1 MSWDYTIL
9 VVSTGN
15 AAPTREKCIASV
27 DMQEGVDVHHVYVE
41 ASAQSPRRGVMQ
53 NRYEAI
59 TLGPWRSPETIVAI
73 VDGDDWLVTKDALA
87 KVQAVH
93 DAGAWLTWGSFE
105 LADGRP
111 GCCARYGDDDP
122 RTTPWRMSH
131 LKTFRLG
138 LFQRIKLEHL
148 QRDGQWLQHALD
160 LAIMFPMYELCPPER
175 RRFIPDILYADNLAT
190 RHEWNSP
197 PDGLQ
202 RERED
207 VAYVRGLPRYERIEK
222 L

>member
-1 MSWDYTIL
+1 MTIL

-15 AAPTREKCIASV
+15 AAPTKEKCLASV
-27 DMQEGVDVHHVYVE
+27 AMQEGVEVEHVYRE
-41 ASAQSPRRGVMQ
+41 AATQSPRLGVMQ
-53 NRYEAI
+53 NRWEAI
-59 TLGPWRSPETIVAI
+59 WDRRRVADEDIVAI
-73 VDGDDWLVTKDALA
+73 VDGDDWLLTRDALA

-131 LKTFRLG
+131 LKTFRAV
-138 LFQRIKLEHL
+138 LFHRIQREHL
-148 QRDGQWLQHALD
+148 QRDGDWLQHALD
-160 LAIMFPMYELCPPER
+160 LAIMFPMYEMCPPER
-175 RRFIPDILYADNLAT
+175 RCFIPDILYAYNLAT
-190 RHEWNSP
+190 SHEWNAP

-202 RERED
+202 HERED

>member
-1 MSWDYTIL
+1 MIL

-15 AAPTREKCIASV
+15 AAPTKEKCLASV
-27 DMQEGVDVHHVYVE
+27 AMQEGVDVVHRYVE
-41 ASAQSPRRGVMQ
+41 AANQSPRLGVMQ
-53 NRYEAI
+53 NRWGAI
-59 TLGPWRSPETIVAI
+59 TDNSLSPETIVAI

-111 GCCARYGDDDP
+111 GCCAPYRDDDP

-160 LAIMFPMYELCPPER
+160 LAIMFPMYEMCPPER
-175 RRFIPDILYADNLAT
+175 RCFIPDILYAYNLASSFEFNAPARDL
-190 RHEWNSP
+190 RHEA
-197 PDGLQ
+197 
-202 RERED
+202 ED

>member
-1 MSWDYTIL
+1 M

-27 DMQEGVDVHHVYVE
+27 HMQEGVNWAHYYVE
-41 ASAQSPRRGVMQ
+41 AGTQMPRKGVMQ

-59 TLGPWRSPETIVAI
+59 LDSDLWRSDDIVAI
-73 VDGDDWLVTKDALA
+73 VDGDDWLITRDALA
-87 KVQAVH
+87 HVQRLH

-111 GCCARYGDDDP
+111 GCCAPYGDDDP

-138 LFQRIKLEHL
+138 LFKRIKLEHL
-148 QRDGQWLQHALD
+148 QRDGVWLQHALD
-160 LAIMFPMYELCPPER
+160 LAIMFPMYEMCPPER
-175 RRFIPDILYADNLAT
+175 RVFVPEVLYAYNLAT
-190 RHEWNSP
+190 SHEWNSP

-202 RERED
+202 HERED